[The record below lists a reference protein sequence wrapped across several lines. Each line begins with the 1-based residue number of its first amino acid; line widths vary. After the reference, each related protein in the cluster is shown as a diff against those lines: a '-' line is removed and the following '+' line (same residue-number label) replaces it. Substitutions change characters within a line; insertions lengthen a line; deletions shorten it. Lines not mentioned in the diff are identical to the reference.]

1 MKYFDTFKD
10 YYRFATAREFVH
22 KETCTSFPYRHNRM
36 EKIGEVLVSPYFK
49 PGDFILKNIRNP
61 LFITAAVVMGLALTT
76 LVFYPEV
83 IPAIGLIALA
93 LKSWVYLLTQ
103 SAIAGL
109 GLRTLG
115 RLNNAELMS
124 SWVNRKLQ
132 PVPMG
137 AVIVR
142 QDL

>member
-1 MKYFDTFKD
+1 
-10 YYRFATAREFVH
+10 
-22 KETCTSFPYRHNRM
+22 M

-49 PGDFILKNIRNP
+49 PGDFVLKNIRNP
-61 LFITAAVVMGLALTT
+61 LFITAAVIVGLALTT

-83 IPAIGLIALA
+83 VPAIGIVALA
-93 LKSWVYLLTQ
+93 LKGWVFLLTQ

-115 RLNNAELMS
+115 RLNNSDLMTSWS
-124 SWVNRKLQ
+124 SRKLV

-137 AVIVR
+137 AVIV
-142 QDL
+142 QQ